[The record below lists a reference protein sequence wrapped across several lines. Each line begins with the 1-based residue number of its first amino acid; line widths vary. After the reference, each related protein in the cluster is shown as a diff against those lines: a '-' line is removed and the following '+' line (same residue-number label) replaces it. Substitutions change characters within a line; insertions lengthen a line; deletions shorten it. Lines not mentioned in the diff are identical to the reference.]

1 MLMRQAP
8 WHAGHARPPQAAPTL
23 DAGLRAYMRAFA
35 VPLVVLAVLGAAL
48 MLVAGFAG

>member
-35 VPLVVLAVLGAAL
+35 VPLVALAVLGVAL
-48 MLVAGFAG
+48 MLVVGFAG